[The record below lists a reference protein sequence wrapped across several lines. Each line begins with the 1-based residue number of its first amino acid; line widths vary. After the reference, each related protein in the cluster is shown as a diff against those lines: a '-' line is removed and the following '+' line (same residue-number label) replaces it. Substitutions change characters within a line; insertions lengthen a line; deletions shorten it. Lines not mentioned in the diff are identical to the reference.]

1 MQMMVRQKIIYSH
14 VITILNVCD
23 SGSNNS
29 VSALL
34 FWLGV
39 QTFAQILYANTSEN
53 PVAAVI
59 DSAASETINAPADLA
74 NEQEV
79 ASVPDPEVSGTAEV
93 AAPDTEVSGT
103 AEVAA
108 DSVSS

>member
-1 MQMMVRQKIIYSH
+1 MQMMVRQKIVYSH
-14 VITILNVCD
+14 VITILNVCY

-39 QTFAQILYANTSEN
+39 QTFAQFLFANTSEN

-74 NEQEV
+74 HEQEV
-79 ASVPDPEVSGTAEV
+79 ASDPDPEASGNADV
-93 AAPDTEVSGT
+93 AAE
-103 AEVAA
+103 
-108 DSVSS
+108 SVSS